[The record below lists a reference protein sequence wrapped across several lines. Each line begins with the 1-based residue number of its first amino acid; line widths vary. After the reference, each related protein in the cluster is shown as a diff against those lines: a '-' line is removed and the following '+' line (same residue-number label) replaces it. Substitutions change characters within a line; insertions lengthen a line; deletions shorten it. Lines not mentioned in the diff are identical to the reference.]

1 MTTAAEYIGIDVAK
15 ATLAVGSSTR
25 LLGEFPNTPAG
36 FKAISKLL
44 SSLTVACVVFEA
56 TGIYGHHAIEALML
70 DGYAVAVVQPNSV
83 RHFALSLKI
92 YAKTDALD
100 ATVIARFGAATKP
113 RLMQKKPKEY
123 VLLRAYSDRRD
134 QVIAMRVS
142 EQNHLEACLDAAI
155 QKDLKAAIKRLEKEE
170 ARYTKM
176 IATEIGAHP
185 EIEAKRKILEN
196 ESGVGAQ
203 TAAILIAHLPE
214 LGAVNRQKIAALV
227 GFAPF
232 NRDSGNMRG
241 TRSIYGGRKRV
252 RKAMYMATLSAVRW
266 NATLH
271 EFYVKLLAKG
281 KCKMV
286 ALIACARKLL
296 IRLNSLLAAAAKTT
310 QETAQMAGK

>member
-56 TGIYGHHAIEALML
+56 TGIYGHHAIEALMR

-134 QVIAMRVS
+134 QVRLRTLWFRAAGNTRRRKHRNPDGQVRRRRQS
-142 EQNHLEACLDAAI
+142 THLQNP
-155 QKDLKAAIKRLEKEE
+155 Q
-170 ARYTKM
+170 AR
-176 IATEIGAHP
+176 
-185 EIEAKRKILEN
+185 
-196 ESGVGAQ
+196 
-203 TAAILIAHLPE
+203 
-214 LGAVNRQKIAALV
+214 
-227 GFAPF
+227 
-232 NRDSGNMRG
+232 
-241 TRSIYGGRKRV
+241 
-252 RKAMYMATLSAVRW
+252 
-266 NATLH
+266 
-271 EFYVKLLAKG
+271 
-281 KCKMV
+281 
-286 ALIACARKLL
+286 
-296 IRLNSLLAAAAKTT
+296 
-310 QETAQMAGK
+310 

>member
-1 MTTAAEYIGIDVAK
+1 M
-15 ATLAVGSSTR
+15 R
-25 LLGEFPNTPAG
+25 
-36 FKAISKLL
+36 
-44 SSLTVACVVFEA
+44 
-56 TGIYGHHAIEALML
+56 

-176 IATEIGAHP
+176 IATEIGAHS
-185 EIEAKRKILEN
+185 ELEA
-196 ESGVGAQ
+196 GVGAQ

-281 KCKMV
+281 KRKMV